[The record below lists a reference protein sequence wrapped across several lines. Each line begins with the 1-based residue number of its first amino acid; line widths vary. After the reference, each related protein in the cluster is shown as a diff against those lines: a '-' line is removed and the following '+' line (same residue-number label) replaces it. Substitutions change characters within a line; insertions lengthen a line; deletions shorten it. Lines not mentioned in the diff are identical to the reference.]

1 MKAILNQEIID
12 QENFKITYS
21 NRGFRYGDGLFE
33 TIAFINGKPRL
44 LEDHL
49 QRMKRGVKALKI
61 DSSNYLLYTNITRQ
75 IKQLIDIN
83 EISGSAIIRIH
94 LWRDSNGLYTPNA
107 NAGSYLL
114 TILEANFEKRKVVSN
129 AGFAEDTINY
139 SSKWSAIKSMSAI
152 NYVMA
157 GIEKKERKLGEI
169 IILDHRGFISEGLTS
184 NVFWKKDNTY
194 YTSSLSTGC
203 IEGVMRKWF
212 INSLKGKGHK
222 VIEIEATKIDVLKAS
237 CVFTTNALGVTH
249 IQSIENSVFNIDEHA
264 QQLIE
269 TIS

>member
-1 MKAILNQEIID
+1 MKAILNQDIID
-12 QENFKITYS
+12 LENFKITYS

-33 TIAFINGKPRL
+33 TIACINGKPRL
-44 LEDHL
+44 LEAHL

-61 DSSNYLLYTNITRQ
+61 DSSDYLLYTNITRQ
-75 IKQLIDIN
+75 IEQLIDVN

-94 LWRDSNGLYTPNA
+94 LWRDSNGLYSPNA
-107 NAGSYLL
+107 NTGSYLL
-114 TILEANFEKRKVVSN
+114 TIHEANFEKRKVANNV
-129 AGFAEDTINY
+129 GFAEDTFNY

-157 GIEKKERKLGEI
+157 GIEKKERQLDEI
-169 IILDHRGFISEGLTS
+169 IILDHRGFVSEGLSS
-184 NVFWKKDNTY
+184 NAFWKKDNTY

-212 INSLKGKGHK
+212 IASLKGTGHK
-222 VIEIEATKIDVLKAS
+222 VIEIEATKIDLLRAS
-237 CVFTTNALGVTH
+237 CVFTTNALGITH
-249 IQSIENSVFNIDEHA
+249 IQSIENSVFNIDENA
-264 QQLIE
+264 QELIE